1 VREVH
6 QRRQGREGRLVRFA
20 RQAGSLLCARPNG
33 PAACSTV
40 QEQNHVKRFSIRL
53 ILPLIVS
60 VIAVFGVACSSSSPT
75 PESTVAATVN
85 GRKIMSQEVE
95 RIIHQQSEGKESQLS
110 SHDLAQARM
119 QVLDQLIQ
127 REVLFQRA
135 EQEKLLPTEDEI
147 TNAINSKKA
156 EGGMTDEEFARQLK
170 NQNMTMEALREEAK
184 KDLATSKLQDKY
196 AGKITISDR
205 EVEDFYT
212 ANKAS
217 FKNERGVRLAVI
229 IVDPADNSAQGIT
242 QNDAKSDVAAKTKID
257 SIYQQLKGGTTD
269 FATVARSQ
277 SEDAQSLLK
286 GGDIGFFSEDG
297 MRQAGLPKELIDLF
311 MGPMAVGGISE
322 PKLLNNKWYIFKLQE
337 KRLTTENLT
346 LESQGVR
353 QQITVELTKQ
363 RKDILNSALLEVA
376 MSEAKIVNNLA
387 NDILNNPGNLGLR
400 PAGYDPSKA
409 AAATATPA
417 PSASPAASASPA
429 KK

>member
-1 VREVH
+1 M
-6 QRRQGREGRLVRFA
+6 
-20 RQAGSLLCARPNG
+20 
-33 PAACSTV
+33 
-40 QEQNHVKRFSIRL
+40 KRFSIRL

-60 VIAVFGVACSSSSPT
+60 VIAVFGVACSSSSST

-135 EQEKLLPTEDEI
+135 EQEKLLPTDDEI

-217 FKNERGVRLAVI
+217 FKNERGARLAVI
-229 IVDPADNSAQGIT
+229 IVDPADNSAQGIS
-242 QNDAKSDVAAKTKID
+242 QNDAKGDVAAKTKID

-311 MGPMAVGGISE
+311 MGPMAVGSISE

-400 PAGYDPSKA
+400 PAGYDPLKA